1 MHTVREIVAK
11 LFNIQFVSSTAAYL
25 LIYSPKVVVRKLLVT
40 SDDTSIAVLSLSSD
54 NTEYIQSSVSLTFT
68 IK

>member
-11 LFNIQFVSSTAAYL
+11 LLNIQFVSSTAAYL